1 MLRMSS
7 APQEKPSGDRVVVT
21 NRKARHEY
29 EILESLEAGIALA
42 GPEVKSLRDG
52 KVHLTDSYASIEN
65 DEAFL
70 HNMHVSPYDKARENA
85 ASTRTRKLLLHR
97 TQIHRLRAKLDQS
110 GMTLIPL
117 RVYFTRG
124 IAKVEIGLAR
134 GKKMYDKRQSIAKRD
149 AARDIARAV
158 RGETKGRAR

>member
-1 MLRMSS
+1 MVPASDE
-7 APQEKPSGDRVVVT
+7 PKTNEVRVVVT

-29 EILESLEAGIALA
+29 EILESLEAGIALIGA
-42 GPEVKSLRDG
+42 EVKSLREG

-70 HNMHVSPYDKARENA
+70 HNMHVSPYEKARDNA
-85 ASTRTRKLLLHR
+85 VATRTRKLLLHR
-97 TQIHRLRAKLDQS
+97 TQIHRLRAKVDQA

-117 RVYFTRG
+117 RVYFSRG

-134 GKKMYDKRQSIAKRD
+134 GKKMYDKRQSIAKRE
-149 AARDIARAV
+149 AERDVARAV
-158 RGETKGRAR
+158 RGETRGRGSE

>member
-1 MLRMSS
+1 MSS
-7 APQEKPSGDRVVVT
+7 APQPKEKPASDRVVVT

-29 EILESLEAGIALA
+29 EILESLEAGIALV

-70 HNMHVSPYDKARENA
+70 HNMHVSPYEKARENA
-85 ASTRTRKLLLHR
+85 AATRTRKLLLHK
-97 TQIHRLRAKLDQS
+97 TQIHKLRAKLDQA
-110 GMTLIPL
+110 GMTLVPL

-124 IAKVEIGLAR
+124 IAKVELGLAR
-134 GKKMYDKRQSIAKRD
+134 GKKTYDKRQAIAKRE
-149 AARDIARAV
+149 AARDVARAV
-158 RGETKGRAR
+158 RGETRGRAR